1 MIGSLR
7 GAVLERVGDD
17 AALVE
22 VGGVGYLVQVTPR
35 TLAEMEPTTPVFL
48 HVHHH
53 VRDDGETLYGF
64 LDREE
69 RRAFEL
75 LIATHGIGPTMA
87 MGILGHLA
95 PAALAD
101 AVAAGDLA
109 ALVAVPGVGRKTA
122 ERLVVEL
129 RDRFTTAETPGGGD
143 GGGSGSTVADVRG
156 ALAGL
161 GYAPE
166 EIRDALRELRP
177 PADGAADPERLLRDA
192 LGVLAARRG

>member
-7 GAVLERVGDD
+7 GTVLERVGDD

-35 TLAEMEPTTPVFL
+35 ALAEMEPTTPVFL

-95 PAALAD
+95 PAALAA
-101 AVAAGDLA
+101 AVAAGDLT

-129 RDRFTTAETPGGGD
+129 RDRFASAASSGGD
-143 GGGSGSTVADVRG
+143 GGEAGSTVADVRG